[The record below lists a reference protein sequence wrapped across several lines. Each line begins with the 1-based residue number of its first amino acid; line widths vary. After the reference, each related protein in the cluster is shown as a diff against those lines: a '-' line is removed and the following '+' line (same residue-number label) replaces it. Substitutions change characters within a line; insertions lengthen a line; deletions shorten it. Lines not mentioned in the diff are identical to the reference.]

1 MTRDDAALLSSLA
14 IAVAMSLA
22 VPSAGGGRWGEPL
35 ARLLREVQAATSW
48 KGFELTL
55 VCVQD
60 ASDCDGGR

>member
-1 MTRDDAALLSSLA
+1 MTRNDAALLFSLA

-22 VPSAGGGRWGEPL
+22 VPSAGTGRFGEPL
-35 ARLLREVQAATSW
+35 ARVIREVHDAASW

-60 ASDCDGGR
+60 ERDCEGQR